1 MDELANR
8 EARAPA
14 PAGEG
19 PAVRRKMRLLFE
31 KTGPARLI
39 SHLDLMRTLQR
50 AFARAELPLA
60 FSEGFNPHPYLSVA
74 RPLSVGIESRYE
86 LLDFGLAGAVDP
98 DALPARLNRVLPAG
112 VRVQRA
118 YPASEGRKSF
128 GDIAW
133 AGYEIRLVWD
143 RPDARTADG
152 LRALLAGGPLPVLKK
167 SKRGEQTVDI
177 APLIRRITLTPEG
190 EGRLCMDAVQA
201 AGAASLNPSL
211 VLDAIRRHAPALWPD
226 HQSVLR
232 VSLLDADGTLFV

>member
-1 MDELANR
+1 
-8 EARAPA
+8 
-14 PAGEG
+14 
-19 PAVRRKMRLLFE
+19 MRLLFE

-60 FSEGFNPHPYLSVA
+60 FSEGFNPHPYLSIA
-74 RPLSVGIESRYE
+74 RPLSVGVESRYE

-98 DALPARLNRVLPAG
+98 EALPARLNRVLPAG
-112 VRVQRA
+112 VRVRRA

-133 AGYEIRLVWD
+133 AGYEIRLAWD
-143 RPDARTADG
+143 RPAARAADG
-152 LRALLAGGPLPVLKK
+152 LRGLFAGGPLPVQKK

-177 APLIRRITLTPEG
+177 APLIRRLVLTPEG
-190 EGRLCMDAVQA
+190 EGLLCMDAVLA
-201 AGAASLNPSL
+201 AGVVSLNPSH
-211 VLDAIRRHAPALWPD
+211 VLEAIRRHAPEWQPD

-232 VSLLDADGTLFV
+232 VSLLDADGALFV